1 MYTKEQIEI
10 ALKEYERLGSVQA
23 VINLL
28 EYPSSSTLY
37 RWYERKIAEKTNYR
51 GSLDKPYIIKE
62 KIINAPNHPR
72 IPDTSLKLDAI
83 KCCFSI
89 GEGVEYVSRDI
100 GYSRASIYSWYRKI
114 CTATTVGI
122 IGSSFITGP
131 MHAASAIGEFANVV
145 VLVRFNGD
153 TQGDNGTGF
162 NKPYNSTITNAPRTY
177 WGSLI
182 RKFNGANDTFAG
194 GSFKEYLRNMS
205 CGQHMVESVFPQ
217 TNSNDGTVYYL
228 TMDKMVDEYKG
239 SVQEIQ
245 LIKEIANQL
254 NTKYPNL
261 DGKMIDKDN
270 DGVVDNLMIIASVQ
284 SYGHFVSHA
293 TNAGNDTK
301 LAGKG
306 IGPYDLI
313 ETHQV
318 IMDLIFIQRHMNTY
332 IRSTGLLPSKLC
344 EASDTPVGIWDP
356 MCIPGGRH
364 WPLAVTRE
372 VIGWTKVDEIQ
383 PQNGE
388 YTLYEASAAYKDEN
402 KRQAIKVKTPFSPTE
417 YFAIEYRKKGERYKF
432 DTFDQTAPADG
443 IIVYRVNPTYKDEGN
458 LRGNDYIYVYRPN
471 DTSITASAG

>member
-83 KCCFSI
+83 KRCFSL

-177 WGSLI
+177 WESLI
-182 RKFNGANDTFAG
+182 RKFNGVNDTFAG
-194 GSFKEYLRNMS
+194 GSFKEYLRDMS
-205 CGQHMVESVFPQ
+205 GGQHMVESVFPQ

-228 TMDKMVDEYKG
+228 TMDKTVDEYKG

-284 SYGHFVSHA
+284 SHGHFVVHV

-306 IGPYDLI
+306 IGLYNLI
-313 ETHQV
+313 ETT
-318 IMDLIFIQRHMNTY
+318 F
-332 IRSTGLLPSKLC
+332 
-344 EASDTPVGIWDP
+344 SDTSGYYGFNI
-356 MCIPGGRH
+356 H
-364 WPLAVTRE
+364 TAAH
-372 VIGWTKVDEIQ
+372 
-383 PQNGE
+383 E
-388 YTLYEASAAYKDEN
+388 YIHS
-402 KRQAIKVKTPFSPTE
+402 
-417 YFAIEYRKKGERYKF
+417 EYRIITVKVMYLRRVTHRLEY
-432 DTFDQTAPADG
+432 G
-443 IIVYRVNPTYKDEGN
+443 IRCVFREEDLG
-458 LRGNDYIYVYRPN
+458 LWQ
-471 DTSITASAG
+471 